1 MSLEHPVNEV
11 GADPPPGTARP
22 YAALRRTRR
31 VLWDAVAVA
40 VPLALLVSVL
50 ATRPP
55 AATRAA
61 QSPLLG
67 KPAPD
72 ITGTTIDGDEIRLA
86 DYRARW
92 VLVNFFATWCV
103 PCRKEHPALVG
114 FHQRHQA
121 SGDLEV
127 IGVIYDDPAEAVREF
142 RTDEGGEWPLLTDPD
157 GRIALSLGVAGI
169 PESFLISPDGFVVS
183 KILGGV
189 RIEELEQLLTRAKGQ
204 PRLTTKGTS

>member
-1 MSLEHPVNEV
+1 MTREHAVDEA
-11 GADPPPGTARP
+11 GAASRTATSAP
-22 YAALRRTRR
+22 YPALRRTRR
-31 VLWDAVAVA
+31 ALWVAVAVA
-40 VPLALLVSVL
+40 VPLALLVGVL

-55 AATRAA
+55 AASRAA

-72 ITGTTIDGDEIRLA
+72 IAGTTIDGEEIRLV
-86 DYRARW
+86 DYRGRW

-103 PCRKEHPALVG
+103 PCRKEHPELIR
-114 FHQRHQA
+114 FHERHQA
-121 SGDLEV
+121 AGDLEV
-127 IGVIYDDPAEAVREF
+127 LGVIYNDPADAAREF
-142 RTDEGGEWPLLTDPD
+142 RAEEGGEWPMVTDG

-189 RIEELEQLLTRAKGQ
+189 RVGDLEQLLQRAKAQ
-204 PRLTTKGTS
+204 RS

>member
-1 MSLEHPVNEV
+1 MTREHAVDEA
-11 GADPPPGTARP
+11 GAASRTATPAP
-22 YAALRRTRR
+22 YPALRRTRR
-31 VLWDAVAVA
+31 ALWAAVAVA
-40 VPLALLVSVL
+40 VPLALLVGVL

-55 AATRAA
+55 AASRAA

-72 ITGTTIDGDEIRLA
+72 IAGTTIDGEEIRLV
-86 DYRARW
+86 DYRGRW

-103 PCRKEHPALVG
+103 PCRKEHPELIR
-114 FHQRHQA
+114 FHERHQA
-121 SGDLEV
+121 AGDLEV
-127 IGVIYDDPAEAVREF
+127 LGVIYSDPADAVREF
-142 RTDEGGEWPLLTDPD
+142 RAEEGGDWPMVTDG

-189 RIEELEQLLTRAKGQ
+189 RVGDLEQLLQRAKAQ
-204 PRLTTKGTS
+204 RS